1 MGQILN
7 RIYKIAKS
15 ELNDKDLSS
24 ANNLINRDDEDL
36 KRIIDEL
43 NKNQGK
49 QETKSNKSARTE
61 EKRKQESMNA
71 DQAYK
76 TLGVGREAT
85 NDEIKLAYKQK
96 MKEYHPDRLEGL
108 GQELKDLALKKT
120 QEINEAYYLLK
131 KIKEF

>member
-1 MGQILN
+1 
-7 RIYKIAKS
+7 
-15 ELNDKDLSS
+15 
-24 ANNLINRDDEDL
+24 
-36 KRIIDEL
+36 
-43 NKNQGK
+43 
-49 QETKSNKSARTE
+49 
-61 EKRKQESMNA
+61 MNA